1 VIPKF
6 DSVEMGDK
14 DYKQIVRDALES
26 LGEDVGLK
34 IEPNDFQTIYL
45 QEVVKCLRQ
54 SYYDRIDPL
63 KQEQSS
69 LNKILGGLFRKLK
82 SRATMGDYDI

>member
-1 VIPKF
+1 MIPKF

-14 DYKQIVRDALES
+14 DYKQIVRDAIES

-54 SYYDRIDPL
+54 SRSEERRVG
-63 KQEQSS
+63 KEC
-69 LNKILGGLFRKLK
+69 R
-82 SRATMGDYDI
+82 SRWSPYH